1 MPDLQ
6 TALRSRIVAAVGHS
20 RVHWTI
26 APQNAAKPY
35 IRMQTVS
42 DLRPQHMNGYDAARV
57 TRVQVDVFGATYA
70 ETRSVAEAII
80 TATEQPAMVGGITFG
95 RTKAEGPRDLGEDT
109 ETGFIHRASL
119 DLLVEHCP
127 AQGPQE

>member
-6 TALRSRIVAAVGHS
+6 TALRSRIVAAVGHD
-20 RVHWTI
+20 RVFWTI
-26 APQNAAKPY
+26 APQKAVRPY

-42 DLRPQHMNGYDAARV
+42 DPRPQHMNGYDAARV

-70 ETRSVAEAII
+70 ETRALAETIIASVA
-80 TATEQPAMVGGITFG
+80 QPATVGGIAFG

-109 ETGFIHRASL
+109 DTGFVHRAQL
-119 DLLVEHCP
+119 DLLAEHRL
-127 AQGPQE
+127 A